1 MYLLQDDRSTQMN
14 EHTTNI
20 QNNSL
25 LDNKNVKSQ
34 ITICTDENIFYIKV
48 QNYPQLQLYK
58 PFELRYST
66 LLDTYNIE
74 HHNYK

>member
-1 MYLLQDDRSTQMN
+1 MS

-20 QNNSL
+20 HNNSL
-25 LDNKNVKSQ
+25 LDIKHESH

-48 QNYPQLQLYK
+48 QNYLQLQLYK

-66 LLDTYNIE
+66 LPDTYTVTKKQ
-74 HHNYK
+74 HNYK

>member
-34 ITICTDENIFYIKV
+34 ITICTDENIF
-48 QNYPQLQLYK
+48 LYK
-58 PFELRYST
+58 STELSSVAIIQT
-66 LLDTYNIE
+66 F
-74 HHNYK
+74 

>member
-1 MYLLQDDRSTQMN
+1 MS

-25 LDNKNVKSQ
+25 LDIKHESH
-34 ITICTDENIFYIKV
+34 ITIYVQMKTFFYIKV
-48 QNYPQLQLYK
+48 QNYLQLQLYK

-66 LLDTYNIE
+66 LPDTYTVTRE
-74 HHNYK
+74 QHNYK